1 MTVTSSHYAKARSEI
16 IALFGW
22 SADGLTADQ
31 VLRID
36 CATALRLALDDLQGR
51 IVRGESVDVARM
63 LTASEALSRLLPPS
77 ALAVPPSE
85 QHGDPRVKM
94 FEIYMQM
101 RERGEV
107 PPEGWHQHRIKELEA
122 ENEAL
127 KARLAGGQPDVPT
140 VVESTR
146 SPASAGG
153 STAIDLAE
161 ADIVPPGER
170 AECDPGVKPGPDD
183 WRARRSP
190 VTIEGKA
197 VKPAPAAPA
206 PRATPTAKPAWQDW
220 LDAGGY
226 GGPGFDRWSNRNF

>member
-31 VLRID
+31 VLRLD

-107 PPEGWHQHRIKELEA
+107 PPEGWHQHRINELEA

-127 KARLAGGQPDVPT
+127 KAQLVGAGLAPALPDGSGENLPKSGQNLPT
-140 VVESTR
+140 S
-146 SPASAGG
+146 
-153 STAIDLAE
+153 IDPTE
-161 ADIVPPGER
+161 VVPPGEHL
-170 AECDPGVKPGPDD
+170 GVPPMRGPDD
-183 WRARRSP
+183 WRAQRSTT
-190 VTIEGKA
+190 VIEGKA
-197 VKPAPAAPA
+197 TPPAAA
-206 PRATPTAKPAWQDW
+206 PRSWDETDNGRKWRAWV
-220 LDAGGY
+220 DAGGAHY
-226 GGPGFDRWSNRNF
+226 DRWSNRNGA